1 MSQGVVIELHL
12 PSSQAQAPRLSPWK
26 WDGQHWGRHYLTDDA
41 PGSIAVR
48 AFNNR
53 ESGWIAFPRAENGES
68 LTPVI
73 VPQQRRKTALPA
85 LDVALKAAL
94 GWAW

>member
-1 MSQGVVIELHL
+1 MSHGVVIEMH
-12 PSSQAQAPRLSPWK
+12 PAPAQAPRLGPWK
-26 WDGQHWGRHYLTDDA
+26 WDGQHWGRHYLTNDA

-53 ESGWIAFPRAENGES
+53 EGGWIAFPRAEDGAS
-68 LTPVI
+68 LTPVG
-73 VPQQRRKTALPA
+73 VPQQPRKTALPA

-94 GWAW
+94 GWTL